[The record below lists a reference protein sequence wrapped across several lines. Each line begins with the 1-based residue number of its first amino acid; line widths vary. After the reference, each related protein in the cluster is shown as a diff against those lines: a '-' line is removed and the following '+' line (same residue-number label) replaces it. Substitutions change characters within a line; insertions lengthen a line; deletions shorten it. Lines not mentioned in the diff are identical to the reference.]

1 MSRLSQVFCHMFL
14 VFAVLANAPSRAQDI
29 AQDIEPLPI
38 GEGDRVRL
46 KVFGQPDLSDVFEIG
61 RGGQLSLPGLGTAT
75 GLHDLE
81 QARKEVG
88 ALIDRKFGLPDT
100 AFSLTIDR
108 LRPVIVGGNV
118 SRPGEIAFTP
128 GMRVAHALALAGQGR
143 RANDDVSIE
152 LQINE
157 GRERLISAKAR
168 LARALVK
175 EQRLVAEMRR
185 SQAVDLP
192 AEAKELIGE
201 KEAGLLF
208 ATERR
213 TLAARLENRAIA
225 LRRIDASAQINRED
239 ISSQEAVSQS
249 LRTQLELVQG
259 DLKRLE
265 PLFAD
270 GSITSSRI
278 LELRR
283 DYVEIQGQVGQT
295 VASLAQARARQAV
308 LSEESAAYDLQLRLE
323 LLGEVAGVQFEILD
337 ARASIKTISSSL
349 EAAGAE
355 LPAPDMTAPA
365 SCRLMLLRDT
375 GASTPTLIAAEP
387 LTRLRPGDLLFVG
400 RTSSRCPTL
409 AEVRGAVE

>member
-1 MSRLSQVFCHMFL
+1 M
-14 VFAVLANAPSRAQDI
+14 
-29 AQDIEPLPI
+29 
-38 GEGDRVRL
+38 RL
-46 KVFGQPDLSDVFEIG
+46 KVIGQPDLSDVFEIG
-61 RGGQLSLPGLGTAT
+61 RGGQLSLPGLGTLT
-75 GLHDLE
+75 GLRDLE
-81 QARKEVG
+81 QTRKEIGV
-88 ALIDRKFGLPDT
+88 LIDRKFGLSET

-118 SRPGEIAFTP
+118 SRPGEVAFTP

-143 RANDDVSIE
+143 RANDDLSIE

-355 LPAPDMTAPA
+355 LPATDMASPA
-365 SCRLMLLRDT
+365 SCRLTLLRDT
-375 GASTPTLIAAEP
+375 GAPTPTLMAADP
-387 LTRLRPGDLLFVG
+387 LTRLQPGDLVFVG
-400 RTSSRCPTL
+400 RTSTRCPTL
-409 AEVRGAVE
+409 AEVRGAVQ

>member
-365 SCRLMLLRDT
+365 SCRLMLLRET

>member
-14 VFAVLANAPSRAQDI
+14 VFAVLANASARAQDM
-29 AQDIEPLPI
+29 EPVPI

-46 KVFGQPDLSDVFEIG
+46 KVIGQPDLSDVFEIG
-61 RGGQLSLPGLGTAT
+61 RGGQLSLPGLGTLA

-81 QARKEVG
+81 QTRKEIGV
-88 ALIDRKFGLPDT
+88 LIDRKFGLSDT

-118 SRPGEIAFTP
+118 SRPGEVAFTP

-143 RANDDVSIE
+143 RANDDLSIE

-185 SQAVDLP
+185 SQTVDLP

-323 LLGEVAGVQFEILD
+323 LLGEIAGVQFEILD

-355 LPAPDMTAPA
+355 LPSADMATPS
-365 SCRLMLLRDT
+365 SCRLTLLRDT
-375 GASTPTLIAAEP
+375 GASTPTLMSADP
-387 LTRLRPGDLLFVG
+387 LTRLEPGDLVFVG
-400 RTSSRCPTL
+400 RTSTRCPTL
-409 AEVRGAVE
+409 AEVRGAVQ

>member
-1 MSRLSQVFCHMFL
+1 M
-14 VFAVLANAPSRAQDI
+14 
-29 AQDIEPLPI
+29 
-38 GEGDRVRL
+38 RL

-323 LLGEVAGVQFEILD
+323 LLGDVAGVQFEILD

-355 LPAPDMTAPA
+355 LPSADVATPS
-365 SCRLMLLRDT
+365 SCRLTLLRDT
-375 GASTPTLIAAEP
+375 GASTPTLMSADP
-387 LTRLRPGDLLFVG
+387 LTRLEPGDLVFVG
-400 RTSSRCPTL
+400 RSSTKCPTL
-409 AEVRGAVE
+409 AEVRGAVQ

>member
-1 MSRLSQVFCHMFL
+1 VSRLSQVFCHMFL

-29 AQDIEPLPI
+29 AQDVEPLPI

>member
-1 MSRLSQVFCHMFL
+1 VSRLSQVFCHMFL